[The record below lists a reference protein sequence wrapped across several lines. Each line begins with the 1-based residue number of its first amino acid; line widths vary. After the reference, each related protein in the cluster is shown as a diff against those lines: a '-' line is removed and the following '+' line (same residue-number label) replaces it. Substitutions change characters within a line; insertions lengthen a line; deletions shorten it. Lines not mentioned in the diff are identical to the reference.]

1 MLLGQLVLNY
11 VEKDP
16 EIGQPEVAF
25 KFEDGEGVLLAIE
38 IIFHNGITLQ
48 K

>member
-1 MLLGQLVLNY
+1 

-16 EIGQPEVAF
+16 EIGQSEGAF
-25 KFEDGEGVLLAIE
+25 KFEDGEGILLAIE
-38 IIFHNGITLQ
+38 IIFHNGITNW